1 MQAVADVAAR
11 PVLGP
16 LPTTPAIGRAITDL
30 NPGLFRSAFT
40 GQANAV
46 LLRPAL
52 RILGRRVE
60 VLNPRRFRDAQA
72 RWLRL
77 DWIARLAWGKE
88 RRIVQAVHVQLP
100 DGRHAW
106 IGNLHAT
113 SYPPDQR
120 LPDAELLRAA
130 TFVDGLAAPDELVV
144 LAGDFNVAFLRSRT
158 LHDLT
163 GAEWGFSN
171 AGPGIDHVLVRGAAL
186 DAGAPLARRAAR
198 GPRQTPLRP
207 LPRGGDH
214 RVTVDAEV
222 QEGRAR
228 FPAARPGRLPE
239 RGHVRPPRAGDDR
252 RGRGAAAGR
261 RSSAAARACRGSR
274 RWSPRATGCAC
285 GSRSWSGRSRSRSR
299 SRARPRTGS
308 TSSSAASASARA
320 TRS

>member
-40 GQANAV
+40 GQANAI

-77 DWIARLAWGKE
+77 DWIARLAWAKE
-88 RRIVQAVHVQLP
+88 RRIVQAVRVQLP

-106 IGNLHAT
+106 LGNLHAT

-171 AGPGIDHVLVRGAAL
+171 AGPGIDHVLVRGAASTPVHRWP
-186 DAGAPLARRAAR
+186 DERREVH
-198 GPRQTPLRP
+198 GTTPLRP
-207 LPRGGDH
+207 LPRGGEH

-228 FPAARPGRLPE
+228 FPLLARVAYLNAGTFGPLAQATIDAVEAQQRADVECG
-239 RGHVRPPRAGDDR
+239 RAGT
-252 RGRGAAAGR
+252 
-261 RSSAAARACRGSR
+261 
-274 RWSPRATGCAC
+274 P
-285 GSRSWSGRSRSRSR
+285 
-299 SRARPRTGS
+299 
-308 TSSSAASASARA
+308 
-320 TRS
+320 

>member
-1 MQAVADVAAR
+1 MLVRSWNLFHGNTKPPQRGSFLREMIELAIADEPDVVALQELPVWALEHLADWSGMQAVADVAAR

-171 AGPGIDHVLVRGAAL
+171 AGPGIDHVLVRGAPSTPVHRWP
-186 DAGAPLARRAAR
+186 DERR
-198 GPRQTPLRP
+198 
-207 LPRGGDH
+207 
-214 RVTVDAEV
+214 EV
-222 QEGRAR
+222 H
-228 FPAARPGRLPE
+228 GRLLSD
-239 RGHVRPPRAGDDR
+239 H
-252 RGRGAAAGR
+252 
-261 RSSAAARACRGSR
+261 
-274 RWSPRATGCAC
+274 SPVEVTIE
-285 GSRSWSGRSRSRSR
+285 
-299 SRARPRTGS
+299 
-308 TSSSAASASARA
+308 
-320 TRS
+320 